1 MATSAFEETK
11 MGDVSTAPGTPEEL
25 EDVRMEGLTV
35 GELAREINNLPP
47 CSTLL
52 SLREAA
58 QILLNTGHAA
68 ACVVDE
74 SGAPVGV
81 ITEDDILHSYVQ
93 GAPWDTTVGEWVRG
107 GGGALFEAPAP
118 VPSVAPSVAPSL
130 RPRPL
135 RAEQPLHSALPAL
148 AGSFGGNRNFHPG
161 RSALLVARD
170 QGYQGG
176 ALSALDVAQ
185 SLAQSGG
192 SMGMWQHLGLGPTMA
207 DIMAPIEEAPQL
219 RAGFTMGEMLQELL
233 STPLRAALV
242 FDQDNR
248 IGGLCT
254 VADALWGF
262 EQQMARTMDAWDR
275 LCLRPGRAEFRMP
288 VDATPSAWHETGC
301 LGALATDQG
310 DVVGLLSPS
319 QVVSGRAAPVPRP
332 VPSSVLTS
340 ERPRKVKDSE
350 VMPGEPEW
358 HVKLEEEAPLEEPAP
373 KKRAVMRKSKD
384 RPVQRPQPMT
394 LAEVAAHRETATCSI
409 SDTLTDAVDELVST
423 HRTAAVV
430 LDDHQVQGVLT
441 ENDVLAALVEGAAWE
456 VKISEWLRGSSAR
469 LPGFLVPALTLP
481 ASSGVAD
488 AAAEVAEMVQ
498 LAEDNLGFACH
509 HLLVHAKEGGPGR
522 VRILSALDIA
532 RGMVDTARGKVME
545 SQVGEHSAKEA
556 ARLTAEQGMK
566 QRHLVATC
574 KVSDSLLK
582 AFEEMYNSKQNCVL
596 ILEDE
601 EEVQGEVKEEEIDGE
616 ALEPP
621 TQPLPNARVLGVLTA
636 ADALRAFSEHLRGT
650 TTTAPRERARD
661 RAKKTWCCEHH
672 SGGCPS
678 GEIDAWLDR
687 EEFHCSGAEAESS
700 AGEWSSAKRAWCC
713 KAKVRGPRH
722 GSFHGRATAAKRPT
736 TAVLGL
742 RTGRRAGAITRSTS
756 AASTMLSPAPIRCAT
771 TATPGSPRGRR
782 SGPRT
787 RRRSRLHRGCQATP
801 AYDCDLGFAQWQQ
814 SWSQLKQQWCC
825 VQQSRG
831 CQESAP
837 APAPVQVVH
846 VVHHVHTVEHMDHVL
861 HGDHVDYVHHSH
873 RVEWPL
879 YSCWED
885 AHWRSWSPHQRQ
897 YCCQHEHLYCDDSMD
912 THQHYHTHVVP
923 YDTHTHY
930 HTHYTTQYH
939 THHTHVNLPFDC
951 AAGVSN
957 WRSGWSSEKKS
968 YCCETYTLGC
978 EESDVL
984 PMETGEVNDAVEG
997 DATVSSGGDMDELEG
1012 QGDATVSGGGM
1023 DGLEDASTISGEM
1036 GGQGDVAVSSGGD
1049 MDGLEG
1055 DASTVSSGDMDGLE
1069 GDDRVSSG
1077 ELDGLEGD
1085 ASTVSSGGDMNG
1097 LEGDGSVSS
1106 ELGGLEGDA
1115 TISSGN
1121 MEGLEGD
1128 VSTFRSGIDGTEVA
1142 STDDGAVIN

>member
-1 MATSAFEETK
+1 MTWAGRRESVPGAR
-11 MGDVSTAPGTPEEL
+11 GDAGPLEVPGRGRRRL
-25 EDVRMEGLTV
+25 EPGGGHEVRGPGPGQL
-35 GELAREINNLPP
+35 GPGAGPDGLARAHLQ
-47 CSTLL
+47 SVLL
-52 SLREAA
+52 
-58 QILLNTGHAA
+58 LLAA
-68 ACVVDE
+68 A
-74 SGAPVGV
+74 
-81 ITEDDILHSYVQ
+81 
-93 GAPWDTTVGEWVRG
+93 
-107 GGGALFEAPAP
+107 GGARGHRLLH
-118 VPSVAPSVAPSL
+118 L
-130 RPRPL
+130 RKGEPRC
-135 RAEQPLHSALPAL
+135 RA
-148 AGSFGGNRNFHPG
+148 
-161 RSALLVARD
+161 
-170 QGYQGG
+170 
-176 ALSALDVAQ
+176 
-185 SLAQSGG
+185 
-192 SMGMWQHLGLGPTMA
+192 
-207 DIMAPIEEAPQL
+207 
-219 RAGFTMGEMLQELL
+219 
-233 STPLRAALV
+233 LRAALR
-242 FDQDNR
+242 FD
-248 IGGLCT
+248 CT
-254 VADALWGF
+254 DGVASWASWSDAKKAFCCAELKVGCVAPADQF
-262 EQQMARTMDAWDR
+262 DCAAARNNW
-275 LCLRPGRAEFRMP
+275 E
-288 VDATPSAWHETGC
+288 
-301 LGALATDQG
+301 
-310 DVVGLLSPS
+310 
-319 QVVSGRAAPVPRP
+319 
-332 VPSSVLTS
+332 
-340 ERPRKVKDSE
+340 
-350 VMPGEPEW
+350 
-358 HVKLEEEAPLEEPAP
+358 
-373 KKRAVMRKSKD
+373 
-384 RPVQRPQPMT
+384 
-394 LAEVAAHRETATCSI
+394 
-409 SDTLTDAVDELVST
+409 
-423 HRTAAVV
+423 
-430 LDDHQVQGVLT
+430 
-441 ENDVLAALVEGAAWE
+441 AAW
-456 VKISEWLRGSSAR
+456 SE
-469 LPGFLVPALTLP
+469 
-481 ASSGVAD
+481 
-488 AAAEVAEMVQ
+488 
-498 LAEDNLGFACH
+498 
-509 HLLVHAKEGGPGR
+509 
-522 VRILSALDIA
+522 
-532 RGMVDTARGKVME
+532 
-545 SQVGEHSAKEA
+545 
-556 ARLTAEQGMK
+556 
-566 QRHLVATC
+566 
-574 KVSDSLLK
+574 
-582 AFEEMYNSKQNCVL
+582 
-596 ILEDE
+596 
-601 EEVQGEVKEEEIDGE
+601 
-616 ALEPP
+616 
-621 TQPLPNARVLGVLTA
+621 
-636 ADALRAFSEHLRGT
+636 
-650 TTTAPRERARD
+650 
-661 RAKKTWCCEHH
+661 AKKTWCCEHH

-678 GEIDAWLDR
+678 GE
-687 EEFHCSGAEAESS
+687 EFHCSGAE
-700 AGEWSSAKRAWCC
+700 GEWSSAKRAWCC
-713 KAKVRGPRH
+713 KAKVRGPRD
-722 GSFHGRATAAKRPT
+722 GSFHGRAKAAKRPT

-846 VVHHVHTVEHMDHVL
+846 VVHHVHTVEHVDHVL

-1012 QGDATVSGGGM
+1012 DATVSSGSNMDGLEGQGDATVSGGGM
-1023 DGLEDASTISGEM
+1023 GGLEDASTISGEM

-1055 DASTVSSGDMDGLE
+1055 DASTVSSGGDMNGLE
-1069 GDDRVSSG
+1069 GDGSVSSG

-1106 ELGGLEGDA
+1106 GELDGLEGDA

-1128 VSTFRSGIDGTEVA
+1128 VSTFPSGIDGTEVA